1 MVTVKS
7 LRIGLCVI
15 GGWAIAPTAWANAL
29 EATAE
34 ASLQPEQ
41 TPAAEQTSAERSP
54 ATTVD
59 GWMAQIEA
67 ARVQITGVRL
77 NETETGL
84 QIVLETAEGT
94 LATPTTIVAGN
105 VLTADIPNAVLVL
118 PKGEA
123 FEAANPVV
131 GIDQISVTSVSGDQV
146 RVTVSATDAP
156 PMAEVQATGK
166 GLVFAVTPG
175 TADVADTEDA
185 EVDITVTADRPQEGY
200 TVPDATTATRTDTP
214 LRDVP
219 QSIQVVPREVLED
232 QQVIRLDE
240 ALRNVSG
247 VSQNSADPRGQRFQV
262 RGFDSSNLLRD
273 GFSQNFGGSF
283 GNSGFQ
289 DLSNIERVEVL
300 KGPAAILYG
309 TSQPGGIINLVT
321 KKPLSEPYY
330 GLELS
335 VGNRGLIEPSIDLSG
350 PLTEDGRLLYRL
362 NALYRREDYFRDF
375 DVPVE
380 RFFIAPV
387 LQWKISDRTDLLLNF
402 EYLNDQRPADFGLV
416 AIGDRVADIPFDRNL
431 GERDD
436 KLTAESIR
444 AGYQFEHRFDENW
457 TLKNAFNFSTYDTVS
472 RAAEG
477 RDFDETTGI
486 LSRSFEDGI
495 QPTTQYELQAN
506 LTGKFTTGSIDH
518 QLLVGVDLKRR
529 DGSAI
534 SRENSDNI
542 TAFNI
547 FNPIYGVTARPTL
560 EDNPITFDG
569 TFLADRL
576 GVYLQDQ
583 ITLLDNLK
591 LLAGIRYDAVQQNN
605 TFRPSSRNPVLTETS
620 QFTDAFSPRF
630 GIVYQPIEELSLY
643 GSYSQSFFP
652 NSATT
657 VTGEILPPQ
666 QGKQFEVGIRGEFL
680 DGRLT
685 SSLALFNLTRQ
696 NLAITDPNN
705 RNFSIPTGEQRS
717 RGLEL
722 DIAGEVL
729 PGWKVIANYAYID
742 AEITEDDDIPVGN
755 RLFNVP
761 EHNFNL
767 WTNYEVQTGS
777 LQGLSFGLGFNFVS
791 ERFGDNANSF
801 TLDSY
806 FLTNAAI
813 SYKRDNWRFAL
824 NFRNLFNVDYI
835 QGSENDR
842 ISEIYPGKGFTVI
855 GSISVEL

>member
-1 MVTVKS
+1 MVAMKP
-7 LRIGLCVI
+7 LRLGLLVI
-15 GGWAIAPTAWANAL
+15 GGWAIAPAAWANPL
-29 EATAE
+29 ET
-34 ASLQPEQ
+34 SLQSEL
-41 TPAAEQTSAERSP
+41 TPAEQSSAERSP
-54 ATTVD
+54 ATTVKD
-59 GWMAQIEA
+59 WMAQIEA
-67 ARVQITGVRL
+67 ARVQVTGVRL
-77 NETETGL
+77 EETETGL
-84 QIVLETAEGT
+84 QVVLETAAGT
-94 LATPTTIVAGN
+94 LAAPTTTVAGN
-105 VLTADIPNAVLVL
+105 VLTADIPNAVLSL
-118 PKGEA
+118 PEGEA
-123 FEAANPVV
+123 FEVANPVV
-131 GIDQISVTSVSGDQV
+131 GIEQVSVTSLPGDQV
-146 RVTVSATDAP
+146 RVTVSGIDTP
-156 PMAEVQATGK
+156 PTAEVQSTEQ

-175 TADVADTEDA
+175 TTGVANTEDA
-185 EVDITVTADRPQEGY
+185 EVEITVTAERPQEDY

-214 LRDVP
+214 LRDIP

-232 QQVIRLDE
+232 QQVIRLDD

-262 RGFDSSNLLRD
+262 RGFDSANVLRD
-273 GFSQNFGGSF
+273 GFNLTFGGSF

-289 DLSNIERVEVL
+289 ELANIERVEVL

-330 GLELS
+330 GLEFS

-375 DVPVE
+375 DVAVE

-387 LQWKISDRTDLLLNF
+387 LQWKISDRTDLFLNF

-436 KLTAESIR
+436 KQTAESIR
-444 AGYQFEHRFDENW
+444 AGYQFEHRFDESW
-457 TLKNAFNFSTYDTVS
+457 TLKNAFNFLTYDTIS
-472 RAAEG
+472 PTATAL
-477 RDFDETTGI
+477 DLDENTGI
-486 LSRSFEDGI
+486 LSRFFEVSD
-495 QPTTQYELQAN
+495 QPSTSYELQTN
-506 LTGKFTTGSIDH
+506 LTGKFKTGPIDH
-518 QLLVGVDLKRR
+518 QLLVGIDLKRR
-529 DGSAI
+529 VDGPSIFKGDFDANVPI
-534 SRENSDNI
+534 
-542 TAFNI
+542 NI
-547 FNPIYGVTARPTL
+547 FNPIYGASPRPAL
-560 EDNPITFDG
+560 EDNPIYFEG
-569 TFLADRL
+569 TFRNDRL
-576 GVYLQDQ
+576 GVFLQDQ

-591 LLAGIRYDAVQQNN
+591 LLAGIRYDAVWQNN
-605 TFRPSSRNPVLTETS
+605 NTRFLQDVSETS
-620 QFTDAFSPRF
+620 QFTDTLSPRF

-657 VTGEILPPQ
+657 VTGEILPPER
-666 QGKQFEVGIRGEFL
+666 GEQFEVGVRGEFL
-680 DGRLT
+680 DGRLI

-696 NLAITDPNN
+696 NLAVTDPNN
-705 RNFSIPTGEQRS
+705 LNFSVATGEQRS

-767 WTNYEVQTGS
+767 WTNYEVQTGA

-791 ERFGDNANSF
+791 ERLGDNANSF

-813 SYKRDNWRFAL
+813 SYKRDNWRAAL
-824 NFRNLFNVDYI
+824 NFRNLFDVDYI
-835 QGSENDR
+835 QGSENGR
-842 ISEIYPGKGFTVI
+842 LSEIYPGQGFTVI
-855 GSISVEL
+855 GTISVEL